1 MKPRHST
8 ARLAFPLASAIAALL
23 AAQSAQALTYY
34 WDQNDIALGFGTAGG
49 TWNTTGSSTWNATA
63 AGDVGPIVS
72 TTTAGGVSGD
82 LVNFGTGTAGGGL
95 AAGTINVDGTVA
107 VRGITFGSLS
117 GAITL
122 SGGTIA
128 FGGVN
133 NANGLGSNN
142 TGFVNTISSKL
153 TATSAAIIGS
163 VGTAQ
168 LVLSGDNTGFL
179 GQLGVFT
186 RLTFSDI
193 KNLGGGADSS
203 LASGVFTIGGS
214 SGTGVLE
221 FAGASAA
228 ATFSRAILIG
238 GSGTNT
244 IAGSILN
251 NNANPSHTLTFS
263 ASAFNTATGNAARTI
278 TLGGSNTGANS
289 ISGAIV
295 NNTAA
300 LSLAKSGIGS
310 WTLGGNN
317 LHTGSTTLN
326 AGTLK
331 LNYDTG
337 TGGTNSSKLSDT
349 ATTGTLLLNGGT
361 LELSGGSHLET
372 VLSTTLNTG
381 GTFIKQTNSGT
392 STLSMGAIIFNGGAI
407 DFSASSIATTSNTVT
422 NGILSQ
428 RATVAGAN
436 FAMESVSN
444 IVAYD
449 YVISGSTD
457 YTGGAMDADTNYAIQ
472 TAGGAN
478 TLDAGIIGATSN
490 TLKIANTA
498 AGSLAVDANTLVV
511 GAMLFSGSANY
522 DITTSGGN
530 ITSSILHN
538 YGTGGAVL
546 NLGALGGTL
555 TQFGTGTTV
564 LNNAATTNS
573 TLTINGGTVQVSNNL
588 QIGINSGPVA
598 ITLNNGTLLASE
610 TLALN
615 NAGLN
620 SRTFTLGAGGGT
632 LAATNIKTLT
642 VSGVISGT
650 GNPLTVGSGSSDGT
664 VTLSAVNT
672 YTGGT
677 RIDAGTLAL
686 GHATNTLVNTGA
698 VAVNGGTLSIGG
710 NSDTVGAVT
719 LISGSITGSGGT
731 LTGASY
737 DVRSGSASA
746 ILGGTNVALTKS
758 TNGTVTLSGT
768 NSYTGATT
776 VSAGILSLGS
786 TGSVASS
793 TSVAIAAGASL
804 DTSGQAIY
812 AIPTGKP
819 LAFGIDA
826 TGSGSSG
833 KITAAQLDI
842 TNATVS
848 YNINGTPDD
857 PAYVLATYTTLTGGT
872 FLSAPT
878 PPAGYTLNYAY
889 EGNKIALVS
898 ATTPYDTWAAGP
910 FTNLFSNTL
919 PGVDFDND
927 GLSNLMEF
935 VLGGDP
941 TISQAGIAP
950 AVTTSGGNLVMTFKR
965 SDASELAP
973 AVSVKV
979 ELSTDLSFSTPADDI
994 TIGPVT
1000 DAGPI
1005 APSNASYTVTNSG
1018 GFDTIVLTLPQG
1030 AAPKKFARVKAVQP

>member
-1 MKPRHST
+1 
-8 ARLAFPLASAIAALL
+8 
-23 AAQSAQALTYY
+23 
-34 WDQNDIALGFGTAGG
+34 
-49 TWNTTGSSTWNATA
+49 
-63 AGDVGPIVS
+63 
-72 TTTAGGVSGD
+72 
-82 LVNFGTGTAGGGL
+82 
-95 AAGTINVDGTVA
+95 
-107 VRGITFGSLS
+107 
-117 GAITL
+117 
-122 SGGTIA
+122 
-128 FGGVN
+128 
-133 NANGLGSNN
+133 
-142 TGFVNTISSKL
+142 
-153 TATSAAIIGS
+153 
-163 VGTAQ
+163 
-168 LVLSGDNTGFL
+168 
-179 GQLGVFT
+179 
-186 RLTFSDI
+186 
-193 KNLGGGADSS
+193 
-203 LASGVFTIGGS
+203 
-214 SGTGVLE
+214 
-221 FAGASAA
+221 
-228 ATFSRAILIG
+228 
-238 GSGTNT
+238 
-244 IAGSILN
+244 
-251 NNANPSHTLTFS
+251 
-263 ASAFNTATGNAARTI
+263 
-278 TLGGSNTGANS
+278 
-289 ISGAIV
+289 
-295 NNTAA
+295 
-300 LSLAKSGIGS
+300 LAKSGIGS

-337 TGGTNSSKLSDT
+337 AGGTNSSKLSDT

-372 VLSTTLNTG
+372 VLSTTLTA
-381 GTFIKQTNSGT
+381 GTSFVKQTGGT
-392 STLSMGAIIFNGGAI
+392 STLSMGAIIFTSGAI
-407 DFSASSIATTSNTVT
+407 DFSVGSIATTSSTVT

-428 RATVAGAN
+428 RATVAGAH
-436 FAMESVSN
+436 FAMESGSN

-449 YVISGSTD
+449 YLTSGSTD
-457 YTGGAMDADTNYAIQ
+457 YTGGAMDADTNYAMQ
-472 TAGGAN
+472 TAGAAN
-478 TLDAGIIGATSN
+478 TLDEGMIGATSN

-498 AGSLAVDANTLVV
+498 TGSLAVDANTLVV
-511 GAMLFSGSANY
+511 GAILFSGSANY

-546 NLGALGGTL
+546 NLGALGTTL
-555 TQFGTGTTV
+555 TQFGNGTTV

-573 TLTINGGTVQVSNNL
+573 TLAINGGTVQISDNL
-588 QIGINSGPVA
+588 QIGTNTTANLA

-632 LAATNIKTLT
+632 LAAANTKTLT

-650 GNPLTVGSGSSDGT
+650 GNPLIVGSGGSDGT

-686 GHATNTLVNTGA
+686 GNATNTLANTGA
-698 VAVNGGTLSIGG
+698 VAVNGGTLSIDA

-719 LISGSITGSGGT
+719 LISGSITGSGGS

-737 DVRSGSASA
+737 DVRSGSAAA
-746 ILGGTNVALTKS
+746 ILGGTNAALTKT

-793 TSVAIAAGASL
+793 SSVAIAAGASF

-842 TNATVS
+842 TNATVT

-878 PPAGYTLNYAY
+878 PPAGYTLDYAY
-889 EGNKIALVS
+889 EGNQIALV
-898 ATTPYDTWAAGP
+898 AGAAPYDTWAAGP
-910 FTNLFSNTL
+910 FTNPFTNTL

-927 GLSNLMEF
+927 GLSNLLEF

-1000 DAGPI
+1000 DAGPL